1 MSTKP
6 SATPSRSSIPC
17 PPKNKSFITTDVS
30 VEYFA
35 NYYALELTDQLSPS
49 PDHEPTAE
57 DVDRIKN
64 RIRERDVLAVFVQ
77 PYGGPATEMLRDAG
91 EESGV
96 PACTLYTDSLDDKVT
111 SFIEVIRF
119 NADEIA
125 RCLGGETT

>member
-1 MSTKP
+1 M
-6 SATPSRSSIPC
+6 RSSSPI
-17 PPKNKSFITTDVS
+17 S
-30 VEYFA
+30 YF
-35 NYYALELTDQLSPS
+35 

-91 EESGV
+91 EESG
-96 PACTLYTDSLDDKVT
+96 PGLHTLYRPLDDKVT